1 MRKLG
6 TTSVAQRELN
16 LTSATATFDEAAWQP
31 RVNPWVIAMTVTL
44 ATFMEVLDTSIANV
58 ALPHIA
64 GSFGAS
70 TNESTW
76 VLTSYLVSNA
86 IVLPIS
92 AWLATRFGRK
102 RFYMTCVA
110 LFAASSFF
118 CGLAPSLGI
127 LVFCRIL
134 QGAGGGGLQ
143 PSEQA
148 ILSDTFPP
156 EKRGLAFSMYG
167 MAVVVAP
174 AIGPTIGGWL
184 TDNYS
189 WRWIFYI
196 NVPVS
201 IISLYL
207 TSRVVEDPPHL
218 KVEQAKN
225 RGAKIDLTGLGLVGL
240 GVGALQLVL
249 DKGQEKDWFGSPL
262 ITWALIFSVVVL
274 VAWVIWEWHHPQPIV
289 ELKLLKNR
297 NFAAAVFFLFV
308 LGMVLYGTTV
318 LLPQFM
324 ELLLGYP
331 AVTAGMALAGGG
343 FVMMIVMPIVGQV
356 VSHADPR
363 KAMAFGF
370 LSASLGLFYMS
381 THLSLGVDFNT
392 VFWVRVIQVAGL
404 PFVFISS
411 NVLCYVDIP
420 REKFNQVS
428 SQINFTRNVGGSIGI
443 ALLNTFLTRE
453 TQKQRT
459 YYSSRMHHG
468 NPLFDQTLNGLAA
481 SLQSR
486 GISAAQAMHQAYARL
501 DALLY
506 AQASAVAYKDIVSVL
521 AIVIACLTPLVMIMK
536 RPPKSSGELPPAH

>member
-1 MRKLG
+1 MDHAFWR
-6 TTSVAQRELN
+6 
-16 LTSATATFDEAAWQP
+16 P
-31 RVNPWVIAMTVTL
+31 RANPWVIAMTVTL
-44 ATFMEVLDTSIANV
+44 ATFMEVLDTSIANI

-92 AWLATRFGRK
+92 AWLATRYGRK

-110 LFAASSFF
+110 LFAASSFC
-118 CGLAPSLGI
+118 CGLAPSLGF
-127 LVFCRIL
+127 LVFFRIL

-148 ILSDTFPP
+148 ILSDTFTP

-174 AIGPTIGGWL
+174 AIGPTLGGWL
-184 TDNYS
+184 TDNFS

-201 IISLYL
+201 IISLYM

-225 RGAKIDLTGLGLVGL
+225 RGAKMDLTGLGLVGL
-240 GVGALQLVL
+240 GIGALQIVL
-249 DKGQEKDWFGSPL
+249 DKGQEKDWFGSPM
-262 ITWALIFSVVVL
+262 ITGALIFSVITLITWVV
-274 VAWVIWEWHHPQPIV
+274 WEWHHPTPIV
-289 ELKLLKNR
+289 ELRLLKNR

-308 LGMVLYGTTV
+308 LGIVLYGTTV

-324 ELLLGYP
+324 ELELGYP

-343 FVMMIVMPIVGQV
+343 FAMMVLMPVVGQV
-356 VSHADPR
+356 VTRGDPR

-370 LSASLGLFYMS
+370 TITAFGLYYMA
-381 THLSLGVDFNT
+381 THLALNINFST
-392 VFWVRVIQVAGL
+392 VFWLRVIQVCGL
-404 PFVFISS
+404 PFVFIPS
-411 NVLCYVDIP
+411 NVLSYVGIP
-420 REKFNQVS
+420 REKNNQVS
-428 SQINFTRNVGGSIGI
+428 SLINFTRNVGGSIGI
-443 ALLNTFLTRE
+443 ALLNTLLVRE
-453 TQKQRT
+453 TQRQQT
-459 YYSSRMHHG
+459 YYAGNLQHTNPQFERMLQG
-468 NPLFDQTLNGLAA
+468 MAA
-481 SLQSR
+481 SLRAR
-486 GISAAQAMHQAYARL
+486 GMSPVAAMQQAYARIEFMVQ
-501 DALLY
+501 
-506 AQASAVAYKDIVSVL
+506 AQASAVAYKIIISELALLILCLVPIV
-521 AIVIACLTPLVMIMK
+521 AFMK
-536 RPPKSSGELPPAH
+536 RPPKAQGELPPAH